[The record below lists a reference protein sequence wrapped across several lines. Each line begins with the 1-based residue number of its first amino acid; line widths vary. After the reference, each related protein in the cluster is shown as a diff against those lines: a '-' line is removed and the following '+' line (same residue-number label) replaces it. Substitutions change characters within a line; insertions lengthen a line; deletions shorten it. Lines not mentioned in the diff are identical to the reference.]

1 MKRDPRHA
9 RFGAAYLAPKTSA
22 QARRYARLEAQL
34 DLMDALA
41 ASAKVTGAYLE
52 AWALQVAKVL
62 GTWTRAVSA
71 ALDTWAR
78 ALPEAVATLEADV
91 RAVQVW
97 EAEGGR

>member
-34 DLMDALA
+34 ALVDALA
-41 ASAKVTGAYLE
+41 AAAKVTGAYLD
-52 AWALQVAKVL
+52 AWALQVANVL
-62 GTWTRAVSA
+62 GTWAGYLGSRPKPG
-71 ALDTWAR
+71 
-78 ALPEAVATLEADV
+78 LP
-91 RAVQVW
+91 